1 VEAEVEV
8 AGMPVTLM
16 DTAGIRD
23 SADEVEQIGVARSVE
38 AARRADVVAMVVDAS
53 QGWTEFEQQVFH
65 QLLGSEGEGAR
76 PAILVINKIDLAS
89 ADQVSVP
96 DEAMGRF
103 RATVHACAQRGEGL
117 AELASAVADTVMDGE
132 ASMEG
137 NQWAG
142 TQRQVEALQLASRA
156 LRNLQETMAMNLP
169 YDLWTIDLREAA
181 YALGSVTGE
190 EVTEDVL
197 GSIFSRFCIGK

>member
-1 VEAEVEV
+1 
-8 AGMPVTLM
+8 MPVTLM

-23 SADEVEQIGVARSVE
+23 SADEVERIGVARSVE

-65 QLLGSEGEGAR
+65 QLLGSEGEGGR

-103 RATVHACAQRGEGL
+103 RATVHACAQRYRGQGQGVMRFDGRETNDHNDYEQGMNYTQEDL
-117 AELASAVADTVMDGE
+117 SAGK
-132 ASMEG
+132 ME
-137 NQWAG
+137 
-142 TQRQVEALQLASRA
+142 
-156 LRNLQETMAMNLP
+156 
-169 YDLWTIDLREAA
+169 
-181 YALGSVTGE
+181 
-190 EVTEDVL
+190 
-197 GSIFSRFCIGK
+197 